1 VLNDT
6 NGDSANIID
15 GSIQLNS
22 SDNESTSLLPN
33 RLILSPES
41 SDGGVLMAKNNSSA
55 LL

>member
-6 NGDSANIID
+6 NGDSANYLG

-22 SDNESTSLLPN
+22 SNNESTSLFPN
-33 RLILSPES
+33 RLILSPENGS
-41 SDGGVLMAKNNSSA
+41 GGVLMANNSSA

>member
-33 RLILSPES
+33 RLIFSPENGN
-41 SDGGVLMAKNNSSA
+41 GGVLMANNSSA